1 MSVDSSIVL
10 LKAQADWPR
19 WLAVIETKA
28 NHNEVWNYIKPT
40 LDDGEVRQELR
51 KPIPPVVKNYTIY
64 PDADP
69 APITR
74 TLTINQLN

>member
-1 MSVDSSIVL
+1 MVL

-28 NHNEVWNYIKPT
+28 NYNEVWNYIKPT

-51 KPIPPVVKNYTIY
+51 KPTPPVVKEYATN
-64 PDADP
+64 PDADL
-69 APITR
+69 APTTR
-74 TLTINQLN
+74 FLTEKQLN